1 MELPASAGWGHRLV
15 KRQGEVGHQR
25 EGSGVEVVGK
35 GGGQSAQAGQGGVGR
50 QPGGKGGGQD
60 ELSVCQG
67 DMLDIAMGKDRRLG
81 RGNIQ
86 SQSIV
91 EAPVYRLSVRSG
103 DLVYRLGIAVFVLTQ
118 RYELELDSAF

>member
-1 MELPASAGWGHRLV
+1 MKSGTSEKDPELG
-15 KRQGEVGHQR
+15 
-25 EGSGVEVVGK
+25 VVGK
-35 GGGQSAQAGQGGVGR
+35 GGRQSAQAGQGGVGR

-67 DMLDIAMGKDRRLG
+67 NMLDIAIGKDRRLG

-103 DLVYRLGIAVFVLTQ
+103 DLVYRLGIAAFVLPQ

>member
-1 MELPASAGWGHRLV
+1 M
-15 KRQGEVGHQR
+15 
-25 EGSGVEVVGK
+25 
-35 GGGQSAQAGQGGVGR
+35 
-50 QPGGKGGGQD
+50 
-60 ELSVCQG
+60 SVCLG
-67 DMLDIAMGKDRRLG
+67 NMLVLAIGKDRRLG

-103 DLVYRLGIAVFVLTQ
+103 DLVYRLGIAAFVLPQ